1 MVLDRRGSVIR
12 SSDEDDVSSLTANVE
27 CLDQGNHVLKFY
39 HFYIKLCSYFFS
51 FIKIEIIKK
60 G

>member
-1 MVLDRRGSVIR
+1 MVLDRPGSVIR
-12 SSDEDDVSSLTANVE
+12 SLHEDDESLTANVA

-39 HFYIKLCSYFFS
+39 HFYIKLCFPFFL
-51 FIKIEIIKK
+51 IKIEIIKK